1 MVLELVLRSIPK
13 AKTFYYLSN
22 LYFGDMAFS
31 FFKKKTK
38 EEPKESRYLQ
48 LKVKEVRRETSD
60 AVSLVFH
67 QPQGG
72 LKYQAGQFLTLILT
86 INGQKIRRAY
96 SLCSSP
102 FLNEDPA
109 VTVKKVEGGQ
119 MSVFLNSQVKVGDT
133 IEVMEP
139 MGHFVI
145 ECNPA
150 NKRHIVLFGGGS
162 GITPLLS
169 IIKSALHQE
178 PQSTVSLVYCNR
190 DVESVIF
197 YKELETLQQTYA
209 GKFNLMHV
217 LEIPP
222 ANWHGHSGWLTSAK
236 IKAILD
242 ELPQSDLANALFFT
256 CGPAPM
262 MDIVVEGLGNYG
274 IAGEKIKR
282 ESFTAGE
289 TSPQD
294 VASEEKVGESIPV
307 KIILDGEEH
316 IFGVSP
322 NKSILETG
330 LSLNIDMPYS
340 CQSGLC
346 TACRGKLLSGKVKM
360 DEDDGLTQSEKEEG
374 YVLCCVGHPI
384 TNDVVI
390 EIG

>member
-1 MVLELVLRSIPK
+1 
-13 AKTFYYLSN
+13 
-22 LYFGDMAFS
+22 MAFS

-48 LKVKEVRRETSD
+48 LKVKEVRRETND
-60 AVSLVFH
+60 AVSLVFD

-72 LKYQAGQFLTLILT
+72 LTYQAGQFLTLIVAV
-86 INGQKIRRAY
+86 NGQKIRRAY

-102 FLNEDPA
+102 FLNENPA
-109 VTVKKVEGGQ
+109 VTVKKVAGGQ
-119 MSVFLNSQVKVGDT
+119 MSVFLNSHVKAGDT
-133 IEVMEP
+133 IEIMEP
-139 MGHFVI
+139 MGNFVT
-145 ECNPA
+145 EFNPT

-178 PQSTVSLVYCNR
+178 PQSHVSLVYCNKNM
-190 DVESVIF
+190 ESIIF
-197 YKELETLQQTYA
+197 YEDLETLLKSYA
-209 GKFNLMHV
+209 GRFNVVHV
-217 LEIPP
+217 LELPP
-222 ANWHGHSGWLTSAK
+222 ANWQGYSGWLTSAK
-236 IKAILD
+236 IGDIIG
-242 ELPQSDLANALFFT
+242 ELPPIDSNDTLFFT

-262 MDIVVEGLGNYG
+262 MDMVVQGLENYG
-274 IAGEKIKR
+274 ITAGKIKR
-282 ESFTAGE
+282 ESFTAG
-289 TSPQD
+289 
-294 VASEEKVGESIPV
+294 VASTEVVTMEEKLVGAVPV

-316 IFGVSP
+316 TFEVAP

-360 DEDDGLTQSEKEEG
+360 DEDDGLTQSEKNEG